1 MRGEL
6 TDVLTVSFR
15 HIVWH
20 IGVTTDRRRRRD
32 LTEDA
37 VAVLCDVD
45 SMFIIDDVESQPLMY
60 VCMHM
65 YKYLYRS
72 PQSTYTVLLTNVL
85 LVGYSTYY
93 FPLSAQQQQ
102 QQQLQRQVQ
111 VQLLAPVDTN
121 SN

>member
-1 MRGEL
+1 
-6 TDVLTVSFR
+6 
-15 HIVWH
+15 
-20 IGVTTDRRRRRD
+20 
-32 LTEDA
+32 
-37 VAVLCDVD
+37 
-45 SMFIIDDVESQPLMY
+45 MFIIIDDVESQPLMYVCMY

-102 QQQLQRQVQ
+102 QLQRQVQ